1 MYLVPCHTV
10 HALERLVSR
19 VLVSGSAEEG
29 YNHARDFKC
38 PFATI
43 ERKVE
48 AAPALNRPGG
58 QEGTSPICGAVNPP

>member
-1 MYLVPCHTV
+1 MYLVPRHTV

-19 VLVSGSAEEG
+19 VLVLGSAEEG

-43 ERKVE
+43 EHSVE
-48 AAPALNRPGG
+48 AAPTLSR
-58 QEGTSPICGAVNPP
+58 QGARGNLSYLWSS